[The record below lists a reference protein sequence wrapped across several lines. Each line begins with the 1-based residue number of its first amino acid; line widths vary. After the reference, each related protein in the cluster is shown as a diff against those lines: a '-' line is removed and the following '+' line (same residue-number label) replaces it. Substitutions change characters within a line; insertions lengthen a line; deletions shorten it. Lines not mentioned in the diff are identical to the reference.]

1 MACNQPTMYT
11 TLHQTPQ
18 LPCVQMQTQDK
29 PFHQPPG
36 FTYYPRPQ
44 QQGQEGYSMAVSMPQ
59 QNIGMPTP
67 LQTQLAVHQQMPP
80 EIHTYQDRPQFHPQ
94 PVVQIP
100 TQQTQPTRK
109 PSLFPAAK
117 YATNA
122 TAICRSN
129 ARKRPTPLSASSS
142 SNKLQPKPQTQQLA
156 PLPQS
161 LTSSTTPAVV
171 SSQFSQP
178 DSASKSNETI

>member
-1 MACNQPTMYT
+1 MACNQPTMYAT
-11 TLHQTPQ
+11 PHQTPQ

-29 PFHQPPG
+29 PFHQPQ
-36 FTYYPRPQ
+36 FIYYPRPQ

-67 LQTQLAVHQQMPP
+67 LLMRPAVHQQMPP
-80 EIHTYQDRPQFHPQ
+80 EIHTYQGRPQFHPQ

-109 PSLFPAAK
+109 PSLFPAAE

-122 TAICRSN
+122 TAICRSGT
-129 ARKRPTPLSASSS
+129 RRRPTPPSASSS
-142 SNKLQPKPQTQQLA
+142 SNKLQPKPQAQQLA